1 MRERMEQPEMVAV
14 LFVDKKSIYKT
25 LPGVDAYDV
34 DRDAHTFPG
43 GMPVV
48 AHPPCRTWGKLAHMS
63 TASDDDHQ
71 LAVWAVEQV
80 RIWGGVLEH
89 PAHSKLWAHAGLP
102 GPKDGYDEFGGWTMD
117 IDQHWFG
124 HLARKRTWLYIC
136 GVKKEDI
143 PGYTINLNM
152 ITHVIDTSKRASRGD
167 HRNYKYITK
176 SKRAATPIDLAVW
189 LCELARKVD
198 ETMLKNGAFS

>member
-1 MRERMEQPEMVAV
+1 MEQPEMVAV

-80 RIWGGVLEH
+80 RIWGGYWSIRHTVNCGHMRGCLVRRMGMMNLGDG
-89 PAHSKLWAHAGLP
+89 LW
-102 GPKDGYDEFGGWTMD
+102 
-117 IDQHWFG
+117 I
-124 HLARKRTWLYIC
+124 
-136 GVKKEDI
+136 
-143 PGYTINLNM
+143 
-152 ITHVIDTSKRASRGD
+152 
-167 HRNYKYITK
+167 
-176 SKRAATPIDLAVW
+176 
-189 LCELARKVD
+189 
-198 ETMLKNGAFS
+198 